1 MPPVLLSGGPKP
13 VRGTRMALSRFVGSD
28 LISDVVVEAVRR
40 QPWYAKNANTIVT
53 AISALINVLQL
64 VIVIGVVGNPQLAA
78 LIAGAITVLTPFA
91 VKLTRNGVQES
102 MIPRLASTAAV
113 RRVAASASSE
123 DEESARYLNGG

>member
-1 MPPVLLSGGPKP
+1 
-13 VRGTRMALSRFVGSD
+13 MALSRFVGSD